1 MESIIL
7 PSPGLHDVIE
17 KNLQDASDKSNG
29 PINRARLPSFSNTRD
44 SSISWGRRHHHGS
57 WLHSLG
63 CASIMS
69 LCPLIVIFWWIAL
82 ARFEGSLTLAF
93 KSMATMG
100 PLNFIWQHA
109 PRGNLRTNIGYGIWL
124 IFQAALYQF
133 LPSKLSNGQ
142 LTPAGHLLG
151 YRTNGLSAWIV
162 THALFLLSS
171 CCGLLDPA
179 ILAKHW
185 QALLISVNVYGFLLS
200 GFAYLKAHMSPS
212 HEGDRK
218 FSGKFGR
225 WPSWNFDIDT

>member
-17 KNLQDASDKSNG
+17 TLQQDAPDKSNVT
-29 PINRARLPSFSNTRD
+29 INRARLASFSTTRD

-63 CASIMS
+63 CASIML
-69 LCPLIVIFWWIAL
+69 LCPIIVIFYWIAL
-82 ARFEGSLTLAF
+82 SRFEGSLTSAYE
-93 KSMATMG
+93 SMAMIG
-100 PLNFIWQHA
+100 PINFLWQHA
-109 PRGNLRTNIGYGIWL
+109 PRGNLRTNVGYGAWL
-124 IFQAALYQF
+124 LFQALLYQF
-133 LPSKLSNGQ
+133 LPTKLSTGQ
-142 LTPAGHLLG
+142 LTPAGNLLK
-151 YRTNGLSAWIV
+151 YRTNGLSAWFV

-171 CCGLLDPA
+171 YYGLLDPA

-200 GFAYLKAHMSPS
+200 GFAYLKAHMCPT

-218 FSGKFGR
+218 FSGKLGL
-225 WPSWNFDIDT
+225 TG